1 VNHPK
6 PSGIPAPLDVG
17 VEAMAEPQRVT
28 IQTFRPLHAW
38 LVILAMTIT
47 YILSNIDRQLIS
59 ILIVPIQRDL
69 RVTDTEFGALQ
80 GLAYGLFYAA
90 FCIPIASLSDRYSR
104 SLVISLG
111 LALWSAATVA
121 CGFADTFE
129 HLFAARAMV
138 GIGEASL
145 VPAVYSLIGDLF
157 PREKLGR
164 ATGVFAV
171 GPFVGSTLAFVLG
184 GVAFH
189 QLGEAGVY
197 GLMGHTFRTWELT
210 FLLAGAPGLALAVVI
225 LILVR
230 DPRGARAPVETG
242 VRPPSFARVLRF
254 IGDRPGVFFPLLVG
268 FPLLIVSLYAALGW
282 APAYLIRTDHYTSAQ
297 AGVWLGAVSLVAGA
311 GGALLAGVL
320 TDTLG
325 SRRRAAPFEVGM
337 LAAGILCVVMLL
349 VSATQI
355 QGVSIFVVASAIF
368 FGSCSMAPSGA
379 VIQLIAPSEF
389 RSRISAIFIVANIL
403 AQTCGNFFI
412 GFLNDHAF
420 KGPHGIG
427 LSLPIFMALTALGSV
442 IILARGRKALAAA
455 MMQSDVQS
463 R

>member
-1 VNHPK
+1 M
-6 PSGIPAPLDVG
+6 IR
-17 VEAMAEPQRVT
+17 E
-28 IQTFRPLHAW
+28 FRPLHAW

-69 RVTDTEFGALQ
+69 QVTDTQFGALQ

-104 SLVISLG
+104 SVVISLG

-129 HLFAARAMV
+129 HLFAARAIV

-189 QLGEAGVY
+189 QLGEDGVNS
-197 GLMGHTFRTWELT
+197 LMGQTFRTWELT
-210 FLLAGAPGLALAVVI
+210 FLLAGAPGLALAAVI
-225 LILVR
+225 LVLVR
-230 DPRGARAPVETG
+230 DPRVVRAQVGTSAH
-242 VRPPSFARVLRF
+242 PPSFARVLRF
-254 IGDRPGVFFPLLVG
+254 ISDQRGIFLPLLVG

-282 APAYLIRTDHYTSAQ
+282 APAYLIRTDNYTSAQ
-297 AGVWLGAVSLVAGA
+297 AGVSLGAVSLVAGA
-311 GGALLAGVL
+311 AGALLAGVL
-320 TDTLG
+320 TDTLS

-337 LAAGILCVVMLL
+337 LAAAILCVVMLL
-349 VSATQI
+349 VSATQMPS
-355 QGVSIFVVASAIF
+355 VSIFVVASAIF

-379 VIQLIAPSEF
+379 VIQLVAPSEF

-403 AQTCGNFFI
+403 AQTIGNFFI
-412 GFLNDHAF
+412 GYLNDHAF
-420 KGPHGIG
+420 GGPHGIK
-427 LSLPIFMALTALGSV
+427 LSLPIFMALTAMGSV
-442 IILARGRKALAAA
+442 IVLARGRKALAAA
-455 MMQSDVQS
+455 MTQRDAQTA
-463 R
+463 

>member
-1 VNHPK
+1 M
-6 PSGIPAPLDVG
+6 IR
-17 VEAMAEPQRVT
+17 E
-28 IQTFRPLHAW
+28 FRPLHAW
-38 LVILAMTIT
+38 LVILAMTVT
-47 YILSNIDRQLIS
+47 YIFSNIDRQLIS

-69 RVTDTEFGALQ
+69 HVTDTEFGALQ

-90 FCIPIASLSDRYSR
+90 FCIPIAGLSDRYSR
-104 SLVISLG
+104 PLVISLG

-129 HLFAARAMV
+129 HLFAARAIV

-145 VPAVYSLIGDLF
+145 VPAVFSLIGDLF

-189 QLGEAGVY
+189 HLGEAGVY
-197 GLMGHTFRTWELT
+197 SLMGQTFRTWELT

-230 DPRGARAPVETG
+230 DPRGAQSPVG
-242 VRPPSFARVLRF
+242 SNVRPPSFMRVLRF
-254 IGDRPGVFFPLLVG
+254 VGDRRGVFFPLLVG

-282 APAYLIRTDHYTSAQ
+282 APAYLIRTDNYTSAQ
-297 AGVWLGAVSLVAGA
+297 AGVSLGVVSLVAGA
-311 GGALLAGVL
+311 AGTLLAGVL
-320 TDTLG
+320 TDTLS

-337 LAAGILCVVMLL
+337 LAAASLCVVMLL
-349 VSATQI
+349 VTATRI
-355 QGVSIFVVASAIF
+355 PGASILVVASAIF
-368 FGSCSMAPSGA
+368 FGSCSIAPSAA

-389 RSRISAIFIVANIL
+389 RSRIFGIFLVMNIL
-403 AQTCGNFFI
+403 AQTFGNFFI
-412 GFLNDHAF
+412 GFLNDRVF
-420 KGPHGIG
+420 GGPLGIG
-427 LSLPIFMALTALGSV
+427 LSLPIFVALTAMGSV
-442 IILARGRKALAAA
+442 IILAIGRTGLAVA
-455 MMQSDVQS
+455 MMQSDGQP